1 MKNPTM
7 QVKIGGK
14 TVAVP
19 IYRDEATTLRIV
31 EKVNR
36 RLQDIEE
43 ESPRIDSQAFALQTA
58 FSFAADV
65 ARIESAADI
74 EDQNLVRAL
83 SKLER
88 ALGET
93 LRTLDGDTD

>member
-1 MKNPTM
+1 MKNPTV

-14 TVAVP
+14 TVSVP

-36 RLQDIEE
+36 RLQEIEE
-43 ESPRIDSQAFALQTA
+43 ESPRIDTQAFALQTA

-65 ARIESAADI
+65 ARIESAAEND
-74 EDQNLVRAL
+74 EQNLIRAL
-83 SKLER
+83 TKLQR

-93 LRTLDGDTD
+93 LKTLDADVD